1 MILSLSSIGNCIVH
15 LNKSKLFRNYKFFHS
30 NVLLINSLMNA
41 KSMVKDIMK
50 KNEIKPRKRR
60 PGGLKDY
67 IESIRNKN

>member
-1 MILSLSSIGNCIVH
+1 
-15 LNKSKLFRNYKFFHS
+15 
-30 NVLLINSLMNA
+30 MNA
-41 KSMVKDIMK
+41 KSIVKDIMK